1 MGQVV
6 PPFSRERVGA
16 TITGVRWAMYRLRAD
31 LTRRLLGPLVV
42 ALLVA
47 LVGSATLASVAGARR
62 TTTATDRLR
71 EAGREPDASVDAS
84 QTDPA
89 RFDEILALPAV
100 EEGVALAFVYAFP
113 EDEGFHP
120 FLTPTGDHD
129 DGVSRGNLVQGRRPD
144 PAEPHEVALSEHSA
158 ARLGLS
164 VGDELPLATFTPA
177 GAAAMESDDEVAPD
191 GPPVTLEVVGIVRYT
206 FDVQA
211 RSDDPTFTI
220 LTPAFT
226 DRYQDEVA
234 LAPGQLFL
242 RLHEGA
248 DGLEALGA
256 QLRET
261 FPAEDRPLLLALGS
275 GGDALGASMAV
286 LSTGL
291 LAFAAVIAVFG
302 LAAVGQ
308 AMSRTLAGRE
318 HEQLPLAALGA
329 DRRDRALDAWLPV
342 AAAAVVGSV
351 LAALGAW
358 AASPLLPF
366 GLGRRTEP
374 DPGVHLDV
382 PVVVGGAFV
391 LGVASAALAGALAW
405 RLAARHPMAD
415 RATVPR
421 PASWLV
427 GRVLQAGSPTV
438 AVGVAMA
445 VRPHRRA
452 VGVPV
457 RTATLG
463 VLGGVTGVVA
473 IALFSGT
480 MDRLLDEPARYGWP
494 WHVSV
499 AGADAEELA
508 ERGDVAAVTE
518 VLLGA
523 SVDVEGEP
531 TPAAAFED
539 VKGSVAPTVVEGR
552 RPASP
557 TEVAVGAATRAS
569 LADPDRATVLDAQ
582 GEPHELDVVGTML
595 FPTVDDPLPLD
606 TGIAFT
612 RDALDRLG
620 LGATG
625 VGDPA
630 YERTLVRYEEGVDVQ
645 EAVAELGI
653 DAEDVS
659 FAAPPAEVERLEQVG
674 GLPRLLAAF
683 LVALAAL
690 SVAHALWQT
699 VRRRRHELAV
709 LRAIGFDR
717 RQVRWA
723 ITWQS
728 ATIGLAGA
736 LVGVPLGL
744 AAGRVGWSLLARELG
759 IQPGVLTGVAPLGG
773 ALGLL
778 AAAAAGVAFGSMA
791 ARQPASVGLRDE

>member
-1 MGQVV
+1 M
-6 PPFSRERVGA
+6 
-16 TITGVRWAMYRLRAD
+16 RWAAYRLRAD
-31 LTRRLLGPLVV
+31 LSRRLLGPLVV
-42 ALLVA
+42 TLLVA
-47 LVGSATLASVAGARR
+47 LVGMAALAPVAGARR

-71 EAGREPDASVDAS
+71 EAGREPHASVDAS

-89 RFDEILALPAV
+89 RWDEVFDLPAV
-100 EEGVALAFVYAFP
+100 EAGVALAFVYAFP
-113 EDEGFHP
+113 DDEGFHP
-120 FLTPTGDHD
+120 FLAPTRSHD

-144 PAEPHEVALSEHSA
+144 PADPHEVALSEHSA

-164 VGDELPLATFTPA
+164 VGDELPLTTFTPA

-191 GPPVTLEVVGIVRYT
+191 GPTVTLEVVGIVRYT

-234 LAPGQLFL
+234 RAPGQLFL
-242 RLHEGA
+242 RLHDRA

-256 QLRET
+256 QLRDT
-261 FPAEDRPLLLALGS
+261 FPAGERPLLQALGR
-275 GGDALGASMAV
+275 GGDALDASMAV

-291 LAFAAVIAVFG
+291 LAFAAVVAVFG

-318 HEQLPLAALGA
+318 PEQLALAALGA
-329 DRRDRALDAWLPV
+329 DRRERALDAWLPV
-342 AAAAVVGSV
+342 AAGAAFGSV
-351 LAALGAW
+351 LAAVGAW

-374 DPGVHLDV
+374 SPGVHLDL
-382 PVVVGGAFV
+382 PVVAGGAILLALV
-391 LGVASAALAGALAW
+391 CAGLAGVLAW
-405 RLAARHPMAD
+405 RLASRHPLAE
-415 RATVPR
+415 RAPAQR

-427 GRVLQAGSPTV
+427 GRLLQAGSPAV

-445 VRPHRRA
+445 VQPQRRA

-457 RTATLG
+457 RTAALG
-463 VLGGVTGVVA
+463 VLSGVTGVVA

-480 MDRLLDEPARYGWP
+480 LD
-494 WHVSV
+494 
-499 AGADAEELA
+499 
-508 ERGDVAAVTE
+508 
-518 VLLGA
+518 
-523 SVDVEGEP
+523 
-531 TPAAAFED
+531 
-539 VKGSVAPTVVEGR
+539 
-552 RPASP
+552 
-557 TEVAVGAATRAS
+557 
-569 LADPDRATVLDAQ
+569 
-582 GEPHELDVVGTML
+582 
-595 FPTVDDPLPLD
+595 
-606 TGIAFT
+606 
-612 RDALDRLG
+612 
-620 LGATG
+620 
-625 VGDPA
+625 
-630 YERTLVRYEEGVDVQ
+630 
-645 EAVAELGI
+645 
-653 DAEDVS
+653 
-659 FAAPPAEVERLEQVG
+659 
-674 GLPRLLAAF
+674 RLLAA
-683 LVALAAL
+683 LG
-690 SVAHALWQT
+690 VAHALWQT

-744 AAGRVGWSLLARELG
+744 VAGRLGWSLLARELG

-778 AAAAAGVAFGSMA
+778 AAAAAGTAFGSLA
-791 ARQPASVGLRDE
+791 ARQPASVGLRDG